1 MEIAKIE
8 IAHVQEVVKE
18 VSEQQ
23 IRELNELQLALIG
36 GGSGDVFVG

>member
-1 MEIAKIE
+1 MENTKIE
-8 IAHVQEVVKE
+8 IARIEEVVKD